1 MEINAE
7 MIWPLVVL
15 VLVAAIGILGVVMAI
30 QSYKQLLF
38 YKELNRRGQT
48 VMGKIVRIRKEYG
61 SYDSSDT
68 YYPVF
73 SYQVNGQHYEVEAH
87 PLFFE
92 NFTVGQEMPL
102 RFLPENPTEY
112 TWRKTLKFSLVM
124 VLIGVFLAVGSVAF
138 LYKIDLVSKLFQVS
152 NNG

>member
-48 VMGKIVRIRKEYG
+48 VMGKIVRIRTEYG
-61 SYDSSDT
+61 GYDSSDT

-102 RFLPENPTEY
+102 RFLPEDPTEY
-112 TWRKTLKFSLVM
+112 TWRKTLTFSLVM
-124 VLIGVFLAVGSVAF
+124 ILIGVFLAVGSVAF
-138 LYKIDLVSKLFQVS
+138 LYKIGLASNLFQV
-152 NNG
+152 